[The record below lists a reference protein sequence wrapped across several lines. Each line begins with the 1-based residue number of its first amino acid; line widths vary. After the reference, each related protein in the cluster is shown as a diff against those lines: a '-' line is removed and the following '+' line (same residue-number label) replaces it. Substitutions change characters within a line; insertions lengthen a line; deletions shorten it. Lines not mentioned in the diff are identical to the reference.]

1 MNYPLKRYSI
11 LVLTLV
17 YMIFACSYILFCH
30 RNTRVVNLS
39 DCFNSLSSKQKITIT
54 PTIKIK
60 SSSTN
65 HSPFSHTF
73 LSRPRVISNRLAL
86 INFSLIIVTL
96 LFLLTFFNFKNQSFP
111 FSRYKYSYH
120 LHTDI
125 KFYQCWRI

>member
-17 YMIFACSYILFCH
+17 YMIFACSYVLFCH
-30 RNTRVVNLS
+30 RNTRLVNLS

-54 PTIKIK
+54 PIIK

-73 LSRPRVISNRLAL
+73 LNRPRVISNRVAL
-86 INFSLIIVTL
+86 INFSLIVVTL
-96 LFLLTFFNFKNQSFP
+96 LFLFTFFNFKYLSFS
-111 FSRYKYSYH
+111 FLRYKYSSY